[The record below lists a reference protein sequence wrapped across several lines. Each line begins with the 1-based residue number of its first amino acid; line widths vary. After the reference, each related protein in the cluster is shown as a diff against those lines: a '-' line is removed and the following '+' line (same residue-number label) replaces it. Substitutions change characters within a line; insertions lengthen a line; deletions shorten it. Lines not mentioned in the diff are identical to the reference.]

1 LIWPKRGFTGQLK
14 IGGADRILHGKE
26 LLSFAAVATRW
37 TPPSKIG
44 DSFQPDCAGRTKPL
58 DEVLGARIAI

>member
-1 LIWPKRGFTGQLK
+1 MEKNCSASQL
-14 IGGADRILHGKE
+14 A
-26 LLSFAAVATRW
+26 ATRL

-58 DEVLGARIAI
+58 DEVLDVRITA